1 MGGKAV
7 SSQNYRNMKWKIIS
21 FAVTNIISWLFG
33 IALNKWCR
41 KKDKKHEQQLFYNSV
56 RIPKSA
62 FYLGM
67 IFLTISLLFGS
78 SVFWGETSK
87 EKMDGLICFLV
98 ISPIWL
104 TLLVMYHNIRFEYD
118 AGGFSYR
125 SFFGK
130 QREYSYD
137 AIKFIDRRPWGAYLE
152 MKDGKKV
159 KIAYEYIGSEE
170 FIEKLFLRKSLN
182 INS

>member
-1 MGGKAV
+1 
-7 SSQNYRNMKWKIIS
+7 MKWKIIS
-21 FAVTNIISWLFG
+21 FVVANIISWLLG
-33 IALNKWCR
+33 IALNKWCG
-41 KKDKKHEQQLFYNSV
+41 KKDKKYAQQLFYNTV

-67 IFLTISLLFGS
+67 MFLTICLFFGS
-78 SVFWGETSK
+78 SAFWGETSK
-87 EKMDGLICFLV
+87 DRIDGLICFLV
-98 ISPIWL
+98 GSPIWI
-104 TLLVMYHNIRFEYD
+104 TLLVMYHNIRFEYG

-125 SFFGK
+125 SFLGK

-159 KIAYEYIGSEE
+159 KVAYEYIGSEE
-170 FIEKLFLRKSLN
+170 FIEKLFFEALPY